1 MRRLATPLMGEINI
15 TPLTD
20 VMLVLMIIFMIA
32 SPFLHVEEEQG
43 EDLQVP
49 KVDTAIPLGKTEHL
63 LKVQADGSLLLND
76 QPVTMEVLDNSLR
89 QWVDELVDTNS
100 REGLKLFIAADEA
113 VTWKQLAEVMSV
125 AKLAGVEKIGM
136 VEQLI
141 GDAPPVEEMAAA
153 PVE

>member
-1 MRRLATPLMGEINI
+1 MGEINI

-32 SPFLHVEEEQG
+32 SPFLHVQEKEG
-43 EDLQVP
+43 EDFQVP
-49 KVDTAIPLGKTEHL
+49 KVDTAIPLGESEHL
-63 LKVQADGSLLLND
+63 LKVQADGTLLLND

-89 QWVDELVDTNS
+89 QWVDELADANS
-100 REGLKLFIAADEA
+100 REGLKLFIAADNA

-136 VEQLI
+136 VEELI
-141 GDAPPVEEMAAA
+141 GEAPPVEGTSPA
-153 PVE
+153 PTE